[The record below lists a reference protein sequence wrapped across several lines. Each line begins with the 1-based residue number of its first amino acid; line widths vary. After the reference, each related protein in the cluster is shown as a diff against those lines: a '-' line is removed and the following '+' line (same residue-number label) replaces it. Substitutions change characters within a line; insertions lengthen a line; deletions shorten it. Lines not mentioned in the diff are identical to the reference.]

1 MMDEETLGDL
11 VGADLRVTTPDGQ
24 TITLMHVDEVR
35 YYEQLLR
42 KYTEDYN
49 FTNIADLTTLSSIL
63 YYETLMFRYQKWG
76 LSGKMYDG
84 KPANP
89 KGVGDDSKTAS
100 TELRQLRKALGIDRV
115 TREAGQ
121 GETIAEY
128 IHNLGIRAKR
138 FGVMRNK
145 QAEKAITLWRAL
157 MAETGCHLRSDEEER
172 VEFKRHAEDV
182 VQWIVDHMDEFNEID
197 EAFRRDDQCM
207 WVRDM

>member
-1 MMDEETLGDL
+1 
-11 VGADLRVTTPDGQ
+11 
-24 TITLMHVDEVR
+24 
-35 YYEQLLR
+35 
-42 KYTEDYN
+42 
-49 FTNIADLTTLSSIL
+49 
-63 YYETLMFRYQKWG
+63 MFRYQKWG